1 MAIPQQKFREVV
13 FIMLYSMD
21 MSRATGK
28 EVQEL
33 LMAELAVTKKV
44 VRDAQARVEK
54 ILDKQSEIDSTIAKS
69 SLSYA
74 FERIQTVERNI
85 LRLGIFEMLFDE
97 EIPPKVAI
105 VEAVRLAR
113 KFSTPESS
121 LFVNAI
127 LDSVYKASLG
137 EAVDTKQIDLIVD
150 QLIESE
156 KKAKDA
162 ATSEE

>member
-21 MSRATGK
+21 ISRAKGK
-28 EVQEL
+28 EVQDL

-44 VRDAQARVEK
+44 VRDAQDRVEK
-54 ILDKQSEIDSTIAKS
+54 ILLKQSEIDTTIAKS

-85 LRLGIFEMLFDE
+85 LRLAIFEMLFDD

-121 LFVNAI
+121 LFINAI
-127 LDSVYKASLG
+127 LDSVYKTSLG
-137 EAVDTKQIDLIVD
+137 ETVDTKQIDLIVD

-162 ATSEE
+162 AEE

>member
-13 FIMLYSMD
+13 FIMLYSVD
-21 MSRATGK
+21 ISRAKGK
-28 EVQEL
+28 EMQDL

-44 VRDAQARVEK
+44 VREAQDRIEK
-54 ILDKQSEIDSTIAKS
+54 ILQKQSEIDATISKS

-85 LRLGIFEMLFDE
+85 LRLAIFEMLFDD

-121 LFVNAI
+121 LFINAI
-127 LDSVYKASLG
+127 LDNVYKTSLG
-137 EAVDTKQIDLIVD
+137 EAVDTKQIDLVVD

-162 ATSEE
+162 AEE